1 MIPKVSCLQAL
12 QEPQEL
18 PVLPQLQASELP
30 PVQVLPES
38 AVQPV
43 QVLLLSVLPQV
54 QAPLP
59 ASELPVQEFPVSEQ
73 MVPLP
78 VQGLLLLLVQK
89 KCCSPSAVPHCRS
102 YRRLPLP

>member
-43 QVLLLSVLPQV
+43 QVLLLSVLPPV
-54 QAPLP
+54 I
-59 ASELPVQEFPVSEQ
+59 SEAWSTT
-73 MVPLP
+73 
-78 VQGLLLLLVQK
+78 LLCV
-89 KCCSPSAVPHCRS
+89 
-102 YRRLPLP
+102 